1 LQQLFLTV
9 FKKYNNKFYLFDLC
23 NIIKPE
29 FNYGVYMNNKSAAV
43 KMVNEILS
51 STGLTYKELA
61 VKTGINFTTLWR
73 IENASH
79 TFKRLSDETENSIA
93 TYFNSSEYLEDINN
107 YRLELMADLKRCQE
121 VKIDIKKKLSKIKVK
136 L

>member
-1 LQQLFLTV
+1 
-9 FKKYNNKFYLFDLC
+9 
-23 NIIKPE
+23 
-29 FNYGVYMNNKSAAV
+29 MNNKSAVV

-61 VKTGINFTTLWR
+61 AKTDIDFTTIWR

-79 TFKRLSDETENSIA
+79 TFKGLSTRKQ
-93 TYFNSSEYLEDINN
+93 YFYLRISSEYLEDINN

-136 L
+136 S